1 MNINELW
8 SKYAFV
14 NIEDLDGVKN
24 TLMTKEAF
32 TQALGEIISSPVEP
46 EVKVQKAEIEIRKEF
61 LQTLQD
67 IYNSKGMV
75 ETQTKLELHF
85 ENIDSLLI
93 NKYQY
98 DSDISLLPV

>member
-1 MNINELW
+1 MVGCNKHDYGSMKESCCPMCVQEQIEL
-8 SKYAFV
+8 AV
-14 NIEDLDGVKN
+14 NAVIKN
-24 TLMTKEAF
+24 
-32 TQALGEIISSPVEP
+32 SSPVEP

-98 DSDISLLPV
+98 DSDISLLSV